1 MLVRREACMT
11 VHTTEL
17 DATAW
22 EAERDE
28 ITRTFLGI
36 GAADFVARYKAGEFD
51 AIDPDGLMAVL
62 TYFPELD

>member
-1 MLVRREACMT
+1 VLVRREASVT

-17 DATAW
+17 DETAW

-28 ITRTFLGI
+28 IARAFLRM

-51 AIDPDGLMAVL
+51 AIDPDGLVAVL
-62 TYFPELD
+62 AYFPELD